1 MQRSNGLYES
11 CVIDR
16 NDITPKFDPF
26 DIPSACHLTQYAT
39 RIIMQDMDGQN
50 TSTDEAVRTLL
61 ERTAAMQ
68 TSIEA
73 IAASMSELR
82 AGQVVLQGAVTALQV
97 DVAAIKATMTQYVT
111 HEEVQRIRADLFK
124 ALNAQTWR
132 LLIWMTAVCSGLVG
146 AVYYIARN
154 VH

>member
-1 MQRSNGLYES
+1 
-11 CVIDR
+11 
-16 NDITPKFDPF
+16 
-26 DIPSACHLTQYAT
+26 
-39 RIIMQDMDGQN
+39 MDSQN

-73 IAASMSELR
+73 IAVSMSELR